1 MTNNGAHTTSL
12 TTTQNTA
19 ISTAAYTPPP
29 KPGRLDRFA
38 FEPQDIT
45 QLHGFSEM
53 VIRSGL
59 APRSLKT
66 PQAVALACIQ
76 GRELGLSSCAAL
88 QGLTVING
96 VIGFRARLVSNLVKS
111 SSVCRLWR
119 VIETDEMIGMVEVQH
134 VTWSESQIV
143 RYTIEDAK
151 NAGLWG
157 STDPWRK
164 HPRDMLIARAIT
176 RAVDRH
182 FSEVLAGVPMDAALE
197 DTTAQA
203 VTVAAVE
210 PQKTKPKATPTKGM
224 AGLKAALAE
233 PVAVEPEAVEV
244 EPIKAEV
251 IEAEAEEHPTREA
264 AAEQWRTLRDRLV
277 ELIGEEK
284 TADACASIKLENKRS
299 AKGRQKALDQLSEIL
314 ASEEAGGF

>member
-1 MTNNGAHTTSL
+1 MTNGAHTSL

-19 ISTAAYTPPP
+19 ISTAAYAPPP

-45 QLHGFSEM
+45 
-53 VIRSGL
+53 
-59 APRSLKT
+59 
-66 PQAVALACIQ
+66 QAVALACIQ

-119 VIETDEMIGMVEVQH
+119 VIETDEMIGLVEVQH

-197 DTTAQA
+197 DTHGQA

-210 PQKTKPKATPTKGM
+210 PQKAKPKATPTKGM

-233 PVAVEPEAVEV
+233 PEAVEPEAVESKPV
-244 EPIKAEV
+244 EPEADPTLLINILDESKAEQP
-251 IEAEAEEHPTREA
+251 ETEEHPTREA

-284 TADACASIKLENKRS
+284 SAAACASIKLENKRS
-299 AKGRQKALDQLSEIL
+299 AKGRQKALDSLSEIL

>member
-1 MTNNGAHTTSL
+1 MSNNGTQTTAL

-19 ISTAAYTPPP
+19 ISTAAYAPPQ

-119 VIETDEMIGMVEVQH
+119 VIETDEMIGLVEVQH

-210 PQKTKPKATPTKGM
+210 PQNTKTKAPPTKGM

-233 PVAVEPEAVEV
+233 PEAVEPEAVEV
-244 EPIKAEV
+244 EPEAVEV
-251 IEAEAEEHPTREA
+251 IEAEEHPTREA

-284 TADACASIKLENKRS
+284 TGAACASIKLENKRS
-299 AKGRQKALDQLSEIL
+299 AKGRQKALDSLSEIL
-314 ASEEAGGF
+314 ANEEAGGF